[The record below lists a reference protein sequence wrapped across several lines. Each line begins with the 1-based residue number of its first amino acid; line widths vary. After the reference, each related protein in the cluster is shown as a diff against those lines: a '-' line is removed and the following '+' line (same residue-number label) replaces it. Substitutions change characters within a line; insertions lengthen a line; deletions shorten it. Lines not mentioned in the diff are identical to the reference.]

1 MLRRFR
7 HNSKLRPWIALATA
21 YALAF
26 QVLLG
31 SFAAGQSQAAIST
44 ASDDIFVICYG
55 AGSGGASDDHGA
67 PAKGPAH
74 QPPCLLCT
82 LAKGSL
88 AILPVDHSIA
98 TLDLRLASILS
109 LPSDGP
115 VIPFHSPT
123 NRYQRGPPVSAV

>member
-1 MLRRFR
+1 VLRRFR
-7 HNSKLRPWIALATA
+7 HNSRLRPWIALAAA

-31 SFAAGQSQAAIST
+31 SFAVGHAQAAIAS

-55 AGSGGASDDHGA
+55 AGSGSVADDHGA
-67 PAKGPAH
+67 PAKGPTH

-82 LAKGSL
+82 LAKGPL
-88 AILPVDHSIA
+88 AILPIDHSIA
-98 TLDLRLASILS
+98 TLDLRLEAILS

-123 NRYQRGPPVSAV
+123 GHYQRGPPLLAV